1 MTPATEPAFNLLDE
15 PWIPLRTPAGDVVEA
30 SLADALL
37 KARDYAA
44 IAETSPPNL
53 IALYRLLLAALHRA
67 LTTKHGQWKDA
78 DRARWFREG
87 LTEMP
92 IRAYL
97 EQWRERFWLF
107 HPTHPFM
114 QVAELAHADKTRDKL
129 KPWSQLAL
137 EMSGGDTPLVFD
149 RSLDTKPEPASYTQV
164 LRSLLGYLQFTPGGL
179 VKTFKTS
186 DFAGP
191 LASTTAVMP
200 VGRSLCETLLL
211 SLHTWTRESASDLPA
226 WEAEPLTIND
236 VLQSPTL
243 PAGHNDR
250 YTRLTRSILI
260 LPDEQAGLV
269 RFIRFSEGKGLADD
283 NLDPMVSCRVID
295 GVARRI
301 SFTDGRSIWRDLP
314 SLVPDTTRTYDI
326 QAASIGWASELY
338 ERLGDSSVK
347 LKVVAAGWKNAP
359 NKAAKIVRW
368 RLDLV
373 ELPQRLLLDVDTAQ
387 TLREQI
393 RSADNIYFSLCGLCA
408 DLIACTMPDPTH
420 KDTKARARDIMAS
433 GPAAAIFFSGAE
445 RALPK
450 LMQQIAAGDI
460 ESADREWKTA
470 LQKAARNAWEAVR
483 RSLGDSPAALKA
495 DAKFYPRFIGLL
507 KSLIPSTD
515 EPVTEEV
522 NP

>member
-1 MTPATEPAFNLLDE
+1 MTPATTPAFNLLDK
-15 PWIPLRTPAGDVVEA
+15 PWIPLRTSAGEVVEA
-30 SLADALL
+30 SLAEALL

-67 LTTKHGQWKDA
+67 LTIHHGPWKDA
-78 DRARWFREG
+78 DRARWFCEG
-87 LTEMP
+87 LPETP
-92 IRAYL
+92 IRYYL
-97 EQWRERFWLF
+97 DQWRERFWLF
-107 HPTHPFM
+107 HPAHPFM
-114 QVAELAHADKTRDKL
+114 QVPELAHADKTRDKL
-129 KPWSQLAL
+129 KSWSQLAL

-149 RSLDTKPEPASYTQV
+149 RSLDTQPQPTSYAQV
-164 LRSLLGYLQFTPGGL
+164 LRTMLGYLQFTPGGL
-179 VKTFKTS
+179 VKTFKTA

-191 LASTTAVMP
+191 LASTAAVMP
-200 VGRSLCETLLL
+200 VGRSLSETLLL

-236 VLQSPTL
+236 VLQPPTL
-243 PAGHNDR
+243 PSGHNDR
-250 YTRLTRSILI
+250 YTRLTRSVLI

-295 GVARRI
+295 GEARRI

-338 ERLGDSSVK
+338 ERLGNFSADI
-347 LKVVAAGWKNAP
+347 KVVAAGWKNAP
-359 NKAAKIVRW
+359 NKAAKIMRW

-373 ELPQRLLLDVDTAQ
+373 ELPQRLLLDDGSAQ
-387 TLREQI
+387 ELREKI
-393 RSADNIYFSLCGLCA
+393 RKAENIYFRFRDLTA
-408 DLIACTMPDPTH
+408 DLIAQTMPDPTH
-420 KDTKARARDIMAS
+420 KETKARARDILAKGS
-433 GPAAAIFFSGAE
+433 AAAVFFSTAE

-450 LMQQIAAGDI
+450 LMQQIADGDI
-460 ESADREWKTA
+460 EAADRDWKTA
-470 LQKAARNAWEAVR
+470 LEKGARDAWEAVC
-483 RSLGDSPAALKA
+483 RSLGDSPAALRA
-495 DAKFYPRFIGLL
+495 EAKTYPRLIGLL
-507 KSLIPSTD
+507 KSLIPPID

-522 NP
+522 NQ